1 MQKYRHL
8 ELEKDEHGHILNQ
21 CPYKKTHKNGAII
34 YVGGLSCIQCKLY
47 HGIDDDG
54 LTVCG
59 YGTDNVSK
67 KKNDTNYNQE
77 NNEKNTL

>member
-8 ELEKDEHGHILNQ
+8 EIEKDEHGHVLNQ
-21 CPYKKTHKNGAII
+21 CPYKKKHNNGALIFI
-34 YVGGLSCIQCKLY
+34 GGLSCRQCKCY
-47 HGIDDDG
+47 HGIDDEG